1 MIILHYICHKKKAK
15 GGAAETG
22 GSDAGDRHDSWQ
34 APTVGKKPEG
44 MSVNYADNMRELR
57 YCLRKKRP
65 TVVNIHGCW
74 SIGAWRAAKQCIKER
89 IPYIVSTHRE
99 LEPWHIADGYWLR
112 KLPMLVVFQKKMVSK
127 AAAIVTST
135 SQEQENMLAMGI
147 IRGVRRRKALNGN
160 VVAIGAASRDA
171 GEEDGA
177 LYSKVIDTFP
187 FSAMDS
193 NELTTEDILLRI
205 GLAQDCLSRTLTD
218 DEYKTV
224 KNMNDETW
232 RHVCIHA
239 CNEGIIEEIRGGADI
254 LGVSKAK
261 IDITHIDRF
270 GFTTRKNVKAL
281 KKEGSRL
288 MPLHLEEVADEEKA
302 SANDL
307 LVMTTVLNLR
317 YEIVKNTVS
326 KRHIADI
333 YSCLRFTDYDEGRVK
348 RMLKRLHTLTF
359 ARRMLSILHET
370 LNLEEGFMPFEP
382 LDDRG
387 TTRLK
392 RVLYMN
398 DIVARV

>member
-1 MIILHYICHKKKAK
+1 MIILHYISHKKKAK
-15 GGAAETG
+15 GA
-22 GSDAGDRHDSWQ
+22 AGDSHDSWQ
-34 APTVGKKPEG
+34 AATEGKKGEG
-44 MSVNYADNMRELR
+44 VSVNYAENMKELR
-57 YCLRKKRP
+57 YCLRKNRP

-74 SIGAWRAAKQCIKER
+74 SIGAWRAAKECIKER

-135 SQEQENMLAMGI
+135 LQEQENMLAMSI
-147 IRGVRRRKALNGN
+147 IRGVRRRKPLNDN
-160 VVAIGAASRDA
+160 VVAISAGSRGGA
-171 GEEDGA
+171 EEEVA
-177 LYSKVIDTFP
+177 LYSKVNDTYA

-205 GLAQDCLSRTLTD
+205 GLGQDCLSRTLRD
-218 DEYKTV
+218 DEYKRV

-232 RHVCIHA
+232 RRVCIHA
-239 CNEGIIEEIRGGADI
+239 CNEGIMGEIGAGADI

-261 IDITHIDRF
+261 IDITHIERF
-270 GFTTRKNVKAL
+270 GFTTRKNVKPL
-281 KKEGSRL
+281 KKDESRV

-302 SANDL
+302 TANDV
-307 LVMTTVLNLR
+307 LVMTALLNLR

-359 ARRMLSILHET
+359 ARRMLTILHET
-370 LNLEEGFMPFEP
+370 LGLEEGFMPFEP
-382 LDDRG
+382 LDDGG

>member
-1 MIILHYICHKKKAK
+1 MIILHYICHKMKAAAR
-15 GGAAETG
+15 AAETVVSAG
-22 GSDAGDRHDSWQ
+22 GDRHDSWE
-34 APTVGKKPEG
+34 APTVGKKVEG
-44 MSVNYADNMRELR
+44 MSVNYAENMKELR

-74 SIGAWRAAKQCIKER
+74 SIGSWLAAKECVKER

-135 SQEQENMLAMGI
+135 SQEQENMLGLSI
-147 IRGVRRRKALNGN
+147 IGGVRRRKPLNDN
-160 VVAIGAASRDA
+160 VVVISAASRDGA
-171 GEEDGA
+171 EEVA
-177 LYSKVIDTFP
+177 LYGKVGDTYA

-193 NELTTEDILLRI
+193 DELRTEDILLRI
-205 GLAQDCLSRTLTD
+205 GLAQDSLSRTLTD

-239 CNEGIIEEIRGGADI
+239 CNEGIIEEIRAGADI
-254 LGVSKAK
+254 LGVSKGK
-261 IDITHIDRF
+261 IDITHVERF
-270 GFTTRKNVKAL
+270 SFRTRKNVRPL
-281 KKEGSRL
+281 KKDESRV

-302 SANDL
+302 TANDL
-307 LVMTTVLNLR
+307 LVMTMLLNLR

-333 YSCLRFTDYDEGRVK
+333 YSCLRFTDYDEWRVK

-359 ARRMLSILHET
+359 ARRMLCILHET

-382 LDDRG
+382 LEDRG

-398 DIVARV
+398 DIVAKQ